1 MPLYLFYNFLDKN
14 KQKALFEK
22 LRQYLD
28 IERCKACECIQAALI
43 QIELDADSETAALAK
58 AHRTPIIKTHS

>member
-1 MPLYLFYNFLDKN
+1 MN

-28 IERCKACECIQAALI
+28 IERCKACECLQAALI